1 LTEVIT
7 RTEEPIMTTATPK
20 TTKSRTRR
28 TVRRSAARQH
38 ISDRRYYV
46 QCVYRIIM
54 ATISLV
60 ALIVITTNH

>member
-1 LTEVIT
+1 
-7 RTEEPIMTTATPK
+7 MTTATPK

-28 TVRRSAARQH
+28 TARRSAARQH